1 MTILCVIPD
10 RIMKNKNLHFMLF
23 KNKTKKTKIK
33 LKWVQ
38 TRVAMRYTTQKT
50 STQEAV
56 GEDVAGEPPELLTH
70 CYIEIPRTLSY
81 FLLFSKH

>member
-1 MTILCVIPD
+1 MGSNSS
-10 RIMKNKNLHFMLF
+10 K
-23 KNKTKKTKIK
+23 
-33 LKWVQ
+33 
-38 TRVAMRYTTQKT
+38 RVAMRYTTQKN